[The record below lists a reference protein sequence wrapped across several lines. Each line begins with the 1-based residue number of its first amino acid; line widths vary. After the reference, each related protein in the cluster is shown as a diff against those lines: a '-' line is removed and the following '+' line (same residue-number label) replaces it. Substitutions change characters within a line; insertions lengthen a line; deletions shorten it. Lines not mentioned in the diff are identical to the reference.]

1 MTNRTN
7 CGIIKLTQER
17 KGGNRY
23 QKILGGRRRDIGFLI
38 FVSFKTQSHTDSKLK
53 TSQIRRHF
61 LIKKLQQFYT
71 LKFSSDRLKKCNY
84 KLDISLDDA
93 RKNTEV
99 ITINNSE
106 LLRALF
112 RYKKVDFNQKEL
124 DNLLGLRS
132 KLKKSENTEENR
144 RKLENTTN
152 KIEKI
157 LFIEDLVNVEFKNK
171 AHYLTIL
178 KKKGFYINGTRF
190 VPFMASAGMI
200 RKNTAM
206 FINNNIKHPLMDILE
221 NGRNE
226 SVPMV
231 AAKFGAYFSLY
242 SSSTLPV
249 SFPNFAIVS
258 DKEIVTMRKVDLVKY
273 QGVDVDDTVE
283 EIDYLLNLN
292 AWDGQGLITPK
303 LAEKWSQ
310 ELELDY
316 TFSCAV
322 IRAPFLKG
330 MVSVFD
336 LEKFANE
343 VAHRYTF
350 KDIYGCERDIR
361 EIDLIISE
369 SMFKL
374 WSSYESTEDYAS
386 KCIQN
391 GLNFAIAKVTPK
403 KENNYSRTS
412 YQFLQVLN
420 LDDVGIAE
428 LCFPTIN
435 WFRDISGGSPEN
447 MILYATG
454 ENSFEPKDFKKM
466 DIAVKAILLNPSLSR
481 DRYVQEKFI
490 KTIEKKKK
498 ESYIGS
504 ILINAN
510 YQFMVA
516 DPYYQACH
524 IFGLECE
531 PMLKDGEHYS
541 HYWLEKGIKHV
552 GAIRSPIVHHS
563 EFNILNFKSESE
575 VHGWFSHIQSGIIFP
590 ANGIGMDCAVHGGAD
605 FDGDLICT
613 INNDIMLRGKVGGN
627 PIVYESQKAEKIV
640 VDSRDDK
647 KQVESQLNGYNS
659 KVGFATNIS
668 SSLYTLL
675 EEFAEG
681 SPERET
687 ILKRL
692 KVGRVIQGE
701 IIDGV
706 KGLKVPPF
714 RNHWVK
720 YKRVTDDMTVEE
732 KEKWRFNNSI
742 LCEIRPAFF
751 RFLYPHYMSRYNKE
765 IKKYNVY
772 SHLVFNKSFDE
783 ISKNSNRTPEET
795 KTIEGYNWH
804 SFFLDNNSVVNRIS
818 RYMRANLGLIG
829 KYSSK
834 SSQDFD
840 YTVLTDTE
848 RELNAYGITQMK
860 LYLQEYKA
868 FKRGVHHD
876 LASSYDNIDAFMA
889 YLRKECYS
897 TISTNE
903 AELADYAIEVTYHG
917 EVSMVEFAWKMF
929 PNGILQNIM
938 KNSSGII
945 KFPVEDPNGD
955 IEYLWNRYS
964 MKEICLEEAHE
975 E

>member
-1 MTNRTN
+1 M
-7 CGIIKLTQER
+7 
-17 KGGNRY
+17 
-23 QKILGGRRRDIGFLI
+23 
-38 FVSFKTQSHTDSKLK
+38 
-53 TSQIRRHF
+53 
-61 LIKKLQQFYT
+61 
-71 LKFSSDRLKKCNY
+71 KFSSDRLKKCNY

-93 RKNTEV
+93 RKNSEV

-106 LLRALF
+106 LLRVLF
-112 RYKKVDFNQKEL
+112 KYKKIDFSQKEL
-124 DNLLGLRS
+124 DNLLGLRQ

-144 RKLENTTN
+144 RKLEYITE

-157 LFIEDLVNVEFKNK
+157 LFVEDLINIEFKNK
-171 AHYLTIL
+171 SHYLTIL
-178 KKKGFYINGTRF
+178 KKKGFYINGIRF

-206 FINNNIKHPLMDILE
+206 FINNNLKHPIMDILE

-226 SVPMV
+226 SVPII
-231 AAKFGAYFSLY
+231 ASKFGAYFSLY
-242 SSSTLPV
+242 SSSSLPV
-249 SFPNFAIVS
+249 SFPSFAVVP
-258 DKEIVTMRKVDLVKY
+258 DKEIETVRRVDLVKY
-273 QGVDVDDTVE
+273 QGENEDDSVE
-283 EIDYLLNLN
+283 EVDYTLKLN
-292 AWDGQGLITPK
+292 AWDGQGLITPR
-303 LAEKWSQ
+303 LAEKWSE

-316 TFSCAV
+316 IFSCAV
-322 IRAPFLKG
+322 IRAPFMKG
-330 MVSVFD
+330 MVAVFD

-343 VAHRYTF
+343 IAHKYTF
-350 KDIYGCERDIR
+350 NDIYGIKRDIR
-361 EIDLIISE
+361 NIDLIISE

-374 WSSYESTEDYAS
+374 WSSYENTEDYVS

-391 GLNFAIAKVTPK
+391 GLNFAITKVTPK

-420 LDDVGIAE
+420 LKEVDIAN
-428 LCFPTIN
+428 LCVPTID
-435 WFRDISGGSPEN
+435 WFRNISGASPEN

-454 ENSFEPKDFKKM
+454 ENNFEPKDFKKM
-466 DIAVKAILLNPSLSR
+466 DIGVKAILLNPSLSR
-481 DRYVQEKFI
+481 DRYIQEKFI

-531 PMLKDGEHYS
+531 PMLKEGEYYS
-541 HYWLEKGIKHV
+541 EYWMKKGIENV

-563 EFNILNFKSESE
+563 EFNTLLFQRNRSDTLKF
-575 VHGWFSHIQSGIIFP
+575 FSHIHSGIIFP
-590 ANGIGMDCAVHGGAD
+590 ANGVGMDCAIHGGAD

-613 INNDIMLRGKVGGN
+613 INNDIMLKGKVEGN
-627 PIVYESQKAEKIV
+627 PIVYESQKSEKVV

-675 EEFAEG
+675 EKFPEG
-681 SPERET
+681 SKERDT

-692 KVGRVIQGE
+692 KIGRVIQGE

-720 YKRVTDDMTVEE
+720 YKRLDDNMTVEE
-732 KEKWRFNNSI
+732 KEKWKFNNSI

-772 SHLVFNKSFDE
+772 AHLLFNKSFDE
-783 ISKNSNRTPEET
+783 INKSIIKTPEEI
-795 KTIEGYNWH
+795 KMVESYNWH
-804 SFFLDNNSVVNRIS
+804 SFFLDNNSVINNLS
-818 RYMRANLGLIG
+818 RYMRTNLGLIG

-840 YTVLTDTE
+840 YTVLIDSE
-848 RELNAYGITQMK
+848 CELNAYGITQMK
-860 LYLQEYKA
+860 SYLQEYKA
-868 FKRGVHHD
+868 FKRGAHHD
-876 LASSYDNIDAFMA
+876 LSNSYDNLDAFMA

-903 AELADYAIEVTYHG
+903 VELANYAIEITYNG
-917 EVSMVEFAWKMF
+917 EASMVEFAWKMF

-938 KNSSGII
+938 KSSSGVI
-945 KFPVEDPNGD
+945 KFPIEDPNGD

-964 MKEICLEEAHE
+964 MKEVCLEDTHE